1 MQFWL
6 LITSVFT
13 SRRSDQAH
21 KILRAA
27 GLTGGVCGAAGLFSF
42 FLLPHSTFEEVWT
55 VL

>member
-13 SRRSDQAH
+13 SRRSNQAH

-27 GLTGGVCGAAGLFSF
+27 GLTGGVCVCGAAGLLSF
-42 FLLPHSTFEEVWT
+42 FFAVTFHI
-55 VL
+55 